1 MRTMRVAEWT
11 AERSPEAVAGFALVF
26 TVEGSGFLPHMV
38 RNLVGSLVMIGA
50 GDAPV
55 SWVESL
61 LRGRDRRAAAPTAPS
76 HGLSLWRVRYDERD
90 GMRATAV
97 TDTVAGRAG
106 ETNR

>member
-1 MRTMRVAEWT
+1 MRVAEWT
-11 AERSPEAVAGFALVF
+11 AERSPEAMAGLALVF

-55 SWVESL
+55 SWMETL
-61 LRGRDRRAAAPTAPS
+61 LRGRDRRAAAPTAPP

-90 GMRATAV
+90 GMQATAV
-97 TDTVAGRAG
+97 TGTVAGRVG